1 MFYCH
6 LIELL
11 RIVCLPYSMG
21 LDSNYAPDE
30 IQRIIT
36 DASIAETQDIGAV
49 ATAPQDQV
57 PEPTRK
63 RKTREKMT
71 SKAWKYFKK
80 GPTRPDGF
88 YDATYIYCG
97 KVYEMGNSR
106 STGSLKH
113 PVEKGCKK
121 RSSLKKHKPDALQK
135 LLQTGNT
142 SCTILLTFSFNFDGT
157 YAS

>member
-1 MFYCH
+1 MLYYH

-11 RIVCLPYSMG
+11 RIICLPYSMG
-21 LDSNYAPDE
+21 LDPNYAPDE

-36 DASIAETQDIGAV
+36 DAPI

-71 SKAWKYFKK
+71 SEAWKYFKK
-80 GPTRPDGF
+80 DPTGPDGF
-88 YDATYIYCG
+88 YDATCIYCG
-97 KVYEMGNSR
+97 KVYQIGNSR

-113 PVEKGCKK
+113 HAEKGCKK
-121 RSSLKKHKPDALQK
+121 LSSLKKHKPDALQR
-135 LLQTGNT
+135 LLQTDNT